1 LSLVSTTYIKHSA
14 NCSSQHW
21 ALLLWQFEPHPGV
34 FRHDVHLPSDS
45 KKVQLHQTEIW
56 KKYNSG
62 ETYVGRSTGGM
73 GEGWTIIKTK
83 IAFLACQNLNTEIFR
98 WGKKIGT

>member
-1 LSLVSTTYIKHSA
+1 
-14 NCSSQHW
+14 
-21 ALLLWQFEPHPGV
+21 
-34 FRHDVHLPSDS
+34 
-45 KKVQLHQTEIW
+45 
-56 KKYNSG
+56 
-62 ETYVGRSTGGM
+62 M